1 MLKFPTPKLS
11 RILPLVTFEQL
22 CDLWQQMADKL
33 NKSLLLGEEDLVP
46 EFTDEN
52 QSFRLLLAS
61 NFRALLLGKPKGSQW
76 QISLIFE
83 SEVII
88 SFARQVRSGLQP
100 NFNFTHQLQ
109 ALVTNCAPN
118 DSQVQSE
125 FTLELITIISAKQE
139 VKVEA
144 DNHRVVACQPF
155 VDKAL
160 ERKLEQERLLHQV
173 VTQIRQSLD
182 LKVILSTA
190 VAEARSFLQVDR
202 LVIYEFGHVNI
213 TNATPTNS
221 VKHRG
226 KVTYESIA
234 SEEISSVLH
243 LTEEQNCSVYI
254 PNWRG
259 KYHRGITVAVN
270 DISTAYQSSH
280 CLYEF
285 LKHHQVQAQ
294 LIAPIV
300 VKDNLW
306 GLLIAHQCLS
316 MREWEEREEKFL
328 GEIAENLSVAIY
340 QAQLYAQ
347 VQKQKQTLEQRVI
360 ERTEELRDAMLAAQS
375 ASRSKSEFLAAM
387 SHELRTPLTCIIG
400 LASTLLHWYS
410 NNKQSSSLP
419 VEKQQRYL
427 DTIHN
432 SGQQLLAL
440 INDILDVAQIEAGKI
455 ILNLSDFS
463 LQQLSQEVVRF
474 LREDAFRHQIDLQ
487 LDLQFAD
494 NEDTFCADLSR
505 VKQILFNLLGNAI
518 KFTPPEGEVLLRV
531 WQEENQA
538 IFQVEDTGIG
548 IPENKFHLL
557 FEKFQQLE
565 TTHRRTYNGT
575 GLGLA
580 LTKQLVELHGG
591 IITVESTVG
600 EGSVFTV
607 RLPHQGNDSSRL
619 TTPKVNFDDA
629 PFFSKGTLVLLER
642 NDELATVICELLTA
656 ANYQVVWLMDGASAI
671 SQIELLKPKV
681 VILDLELLDLEMEQL
696 NQTLKNSPA
705 TEHIKLLVL
714 SSQIK
719 PANPQECQEMG
730 GDDFVLKPIRPQILL
745 QKVNKLVKES

>member
-1 MLKFPTPKLS
+1 MLEFPTPKLS
-11 RILPLVTFEQL
+11 RILPLVTFKRL
-22 CDLWQQMADKL
+22 CDLWQQMADRL
-33 NKSLLLGEEDLVP
+33 NQSLLLGEEDVVP

-52 QSFRLLLAS
+52 QHFRLLLAS
-61 NFRALLLGKPKGSQW
+61 NFCALLWGKPKGSQW
-76 QISLIFE
+76 QISLTFE
-83 SEVII
+83 HEVII
-88 SFARQVRSGLQP
+88 SFAKQMLAGLQP
-100 NFNFTHQLQ
+100 SFNVTSQLQ
-109 ALVTNCAPN
+109 ALVNNCTPN

-139 VKVEA
+139 VEVEA

-202 LVIYEFGHVNI
+202 LVIYEFSNTNI

-226 KVTYESIA
+226 SVTYESVA
-234 SEEISSVLH
+234 SNDIPSVLN

-294 LIAPIV
+294 LIAPIM

-306 GLLIAHQCLS
+306 GLLIAHQCLN

-410 NNKQSSSLP
+410 NEQSSSLP

-427 DTIHN
+427 DTIHK

-463 LQQLSQEVVRF
+463 LGQLSQEVVRF

-518 KFTPPEGEVLLRV
+518 KFTPPGGKVLLRI
-531 WQEENQA
+531 WQEEDQA

-607 RLPHQGNDSSRL
+607 RLPHQGHDSSRL

-671 SQIELLKPKV
+671 SQIELLKPNV

-696 NQTLKNSPA
+696 SQTLKKSPA

-714 SSQIK
+714 SSEIK
-719 PANPQECQEMG
+719 PANSQECQEMG
-730 GDDFVLKPIRPQILL
+730 GDDFVLKPIRPQVLL
-745 QKVNKLVKES
+745 QKVNQLVKGS